1 MNGKIFV
8 ILFLVFTIGFAA
20 TLYYFQVFAFYIK
33 SDGLKSIVVLDRNI
47 SVRNYKGI
55 DSVTSGLKLR
65 GCFKV
70 DPKEF
75 AEIPRLIK
83 ATPLSAPPWFAC
95 FDHVEIQKAIDVGSA
110 KAFLVSE
117 NEKDGID
124 RVVAVYPNGT
134 AFQWRQLNSK
144 FLD

>member
-1 MNGKIFV
+1 MSGKLLV
-8 ILFLVFTIGFAA
+8 ILLISFTVGFSAV
-20 TLYYFQVFAFYIK
+20 LYYFQVFAFYNK
-33 SDGLKSIVVLDRNI
+33 ADGLLSINI
-47 SVRNYKGI
+47 LEKDFNVQNYKVI

-65 GCFKV
+65 GCFSV
-70 DPKEF
+70 SPSEF
-75 AEIPRLIK
+75 SNLPSLAR
-83 ATPLSAPPWFAC
+83 ATPLAAPFWFSC
-95 FDHVEIQKAIDVGSA
+95 FDHVKIQLAIDNGNA

-124 RVVAVYPNGT
+124 RVVAVYPDGK

>member
-1 MNGKIFV
+1 MTGKFFV
-8 ILFLVFTIGFAA
+8 ISLLIFTIGFSIA
-20 TLYYFQVFAFYIK
+20 LYYFQVFAFYTMAN
-33 SDGLKSIVVLDRNI
+33 GLTSIEVFGRLVT
-47 SVRNYKGI
+47 VQNYRGI

-65 GCFKV
+65 GCFSV
-70 DPKEF
+70 DIDEF
-75 AEIPRLIK
+75 SQFQELEK
-83 ATPLSAPPWFAC
+83 ATPLAAPFWFSC
-95 FDHVEIQKAIDVGSA
+95 FDHKNIQEAIDSGNA

-124 RVVAVYPNGT
+124 RVVAIYPNGN

>member
-1 MNGKIFV
+1 MNGKFV
-8 ILFLVFTIGFAA
+8 VISLLVFTFSFSII
-20 TLYYFQVFAFYIK
+20 LYYFQVFAFY
-33 SDGLKSIVVLDRNI
+33 SRADGLGSIKVLDRD
-47 SVRNYKGI
+47 VEVQNYRGI

-65 GCFKV
+65 GCFSV
-70 DPKEF
+70 DPQEF
-75 AEIPRLIK
+75 SDLPILAK
-83 ATPLSAPPWFAC
+83 ATPLSAPFWFGC
-95 FDHVEIQKAIDVGSA
+95 FDHVKLQLEINEGYA

-124 RVVAVYPNGT
+124 RVVAVYPNGN

>member
-1 MNGKIFV
+1 MNGKLFV
-8 ILFLVFTIGFAA
+8 ISLLVFTLGFSMI
-20 TLYYFQVFAFYIK
+20 LYYFQVYAFY
-33 SDGLKSIVVLDRNI
+33 SRADGLRSIKVLDRD
-47 SVRNYKGI
+47 VEVQNYRGI

-65 GCFKV
+65 GCFSV
-70 DPKEF
+70 DPQEF
-75 AEIPRLIK
+75 SDLPILVK
-83 ATPLSAPPWFAC
+83 ATPLSAPFWFGC
-95 FDHVEIQKAIDVGSA
+95 FDHAKLQLEINEGQA

-124 RVVAVYPNGT
+124 RVVAVYPNGN

>member
-1 MNGKIFV
+1 MTGKFFV
-8 ILFLVFTIGFAA
+8 ISLLIFTIGFSIA
-20 TLYYFQVFAFYIK
+20 LYYFQVFAFYTK
-33 SDGLKSIVVLDRNI
+33 ANGLTSIEVFGRLVT
-47 SVRNYKGI
+47 VQNYRGI

-65 GCFKV
+65 GCFSV
-70 DPKEF
+70 DIDEF
-75 AEIPRLIK
+75 SQLQELEK
-83 ATPLSAPPWFAC
+83 ATPLAAPFWFSC
-95 FDHVEIQKAIDVGSA
+95 FDHKNIQEAIDSGNA

-124 RVVAVYPNGT
+124 RVVAIYPNGN